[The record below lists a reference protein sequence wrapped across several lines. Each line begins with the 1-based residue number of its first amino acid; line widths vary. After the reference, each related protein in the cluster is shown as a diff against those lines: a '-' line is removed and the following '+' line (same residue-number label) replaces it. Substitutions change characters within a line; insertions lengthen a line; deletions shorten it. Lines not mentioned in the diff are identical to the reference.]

1 MTNEGYLCPIC
12 ESDMV
17 ERQGPKIKFY
27 GCSMYPKCLGKRTMD
42 GTVFGVDDETPLG
55 LNDEGEDMFR
65 IGLSEGRSYDE
76 AKEMAFDWQRWQDK
90 D

>member
-1 MTNEGYLCPIC
+1 MGEGYLCPIC
-12 ESDMV
+12 ESEMV

-27 GCSMYPKCLGKRTMD
+27 GCSNFPRCIGKRTMD
-42 GTVFGVDDETPLG
+42 GAVFGVDGEIPLG
-55 LNDEGEDMFR
+55 LNDDGEDMFS

-76 AKEMAFDWQRWQDK
+76 AKEMAFDWQRWQEK